1 MKLPSSTQAS
11 IQSVLVP
18 LQRHAD
24 GTQVAP
30 VIVSLETVTRAACS
44 CFCSC
49 SSGGAE
55 QSQKSETRG
64 VYSRDLDAR
73 EEMCWVLLLVP
84 RAVEQMNEEPEC
96 GMLGGR
102 CYGGSWSR
110 RQTREDGWKKLS

>member
-30 VIVSLETVTRAACS
+30 VAVSLETVTRAACS
-44 CFCSC
+44 RFCSC
-49 SSGGAE
+49 SSGRAE

-64 VYSRDLDAR
+64 GNS